1 MGYEIEITKK
11 AKDFIVDKG
20 WDSQYG
26 ARPLKRAI
34 QKYLEDPLAEELI
47 KTKLE
52 NGDRITIDYKDSA
65 DEVTINFEKGEAL
78 QEAKK
83 SK

>member
-1 MGYEIEITKK
+1 MEVTEK

-20 WDSQYG
+20 WDEQYG

-34 QKYLEDPLAEELI
+34 QKYIEDPLAEEMI
-47 KTKLE
+47 KTKLGE
-52 NGDRITIDYKDSA
+52 GDKILVDHKDEESELIIQMVKLKK
-65 DEVTINFEKGEAL
+65 EVV
-78 QEAKK
+78 K